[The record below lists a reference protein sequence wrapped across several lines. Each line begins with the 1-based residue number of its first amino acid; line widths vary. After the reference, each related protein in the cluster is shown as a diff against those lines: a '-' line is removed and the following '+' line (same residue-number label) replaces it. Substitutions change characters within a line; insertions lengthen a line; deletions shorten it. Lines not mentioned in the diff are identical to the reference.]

1 MNALEPQQPYIVT
14 HRRVLAIAV
23 PMTLAG
29 ATTPLIGVVAT
40 AVIGRLGQAHILGA
54 VALSSVVF
62 DCLFWLFGFLR
73 MGTVALTAQA
83 LGAADVSEERATLV
97 RALLLAAVIGIMLIA
112 VQTPLTATINALMG
126 ASPA

>member
-40 AVIGRLGQAHILGA
+40 AVIGRASRRSNKTPSRLCAHKSHCMSMLQVGTGQNLEQRC
-54 VALSSVVF
+54 VA
-62 DCLFWLFGFLR
+62 
-73 MGTVALTAQA
+73 AL
-83 LGAADVSEERATLV
+83 D
-97 RALLLAAVIGIMLIA
+97 
-112 VQTPLTATINALMG
+112 
-126 ASPA
+126 

>member
-40 AVIGRLGQAHILGA
+40 AVIGRASRRSNKTPSRLCAQISLHVDAPSGGRGRT
-54 VALSSVVF
+54 LSS
-62 DCLFWLFGFLR
+62 D
-73 MGTVALTAQA
+73 
-83 LGAADVSEERATLV
+83 
-97 RALLLAAVIGIMLIA
+97 
-112 VQTPLTATINALMG
+112 
-126 ASPA
+126 ASPR